1 MPGEFTPL
9 RRVSLTDTLSERIGA
24 LIRTG
29 QFPVGETLPPIG
41 EMARALGVGAPS
53 VRQAL
58 TKLETLGLVEVRHGR
73 GVFVRAT
80 ETAIQRMLIDH
91 SSAAD

>member
-1 MPGEFTPL
+1 MPAEFS
-9 RRVSLTDTLSERIGA
+9 RVERVSLTDTLADRIGS
-24 LIRTG
+24 LIRSG
-29 QFPVGETLPPIG
+29 QFLVGEKLPPIG
-41 EMARALGVGAPS
+41 EMARAFGVGAPS

-58 TKLETLGLVEVRHGR
+58 TKLETLELVEVRHGR

-80 ETAIQRMLIDH
+80 ETPIQRMLIDH

>member
-1 MPGEFTPL
+1 MAAEFTPL
-9 RRVSLTDTLSERIGA
+9 SRARLTDALADQIGA
-24 LIRTG
+24 LVRSG
-29 QFPVGETLPPIG
+29 QFAVGEKLPPIG
-41 EMARALGVGAPS
+41 EMARAFGVGAPS

-80 ETAIQRMLIDH
+80 DSAVQRILIDH

>member
-1 MPGEFTPL
+1 MSAEFVAIK
-9 RRVSLTDTLSERIGA
+9 RVRLTDTLADRIGA
-24 LIRTG
+24 LIRSG
-29 QFPVGETLPPIG
+29 QFPVGEKLPPIG
-41 EMARALGVGAPS
+41 EMARAFGVGAPS

-80 ETAIQRMLIDH
+80 ETRIQRMLIER